1 MNKAL
6 FSLDLRCLRK
16 VIIIGSTLL
25 SLIVIAVWLFV
36 YFTNK
41 DVSIDTFHVDYQY
54 ILVKVLSPIAVFISM
69 YIGRYVY
76 PQYHNFQINENLYT
90 TNISKKMHFITH
102 VSSASIAVISLVSI
116 STLTI
121 VTVSLLFNVF
131 TLRLLVIQV
140 CFLIGLLSASFIAQT
155 LVILNK
161 ARSTTTWILAIPII
175 SYIFSII
182 SDTLKGLNT
191 KTIIVLN
198 NIFKYIDFLSFYS
211 IDLEATN
218 ISNIAEIDF
227 LHMTIIFIISTI
239 LLVSSFRKFR
249 TKEMI

>member
-1 MNKAL
+1 MSHQL
-6 FSLDLRCLRK
+6 LLLLLVWSQYLLL
-16 VIIIGSTLL
+16 STLMCFPNC
-25 SLIVIAVWLFV
+25 S
-36 YFTNK
+36 
-41 DVSIDTFHVDYQY
+41 
-54 ILVKVLSPIAVFISM
+54 
-69 YIGRYVY
+69 
-76 PQYHNFQINENLYT
+76 
-90 TNISKKMHFITH
+90 
-102 VSSASIAVISLVSI
+102 
-116 STLTI
+116 
-121 VTVSLLFNVF
+121 
-131 TLRLLVIQV
+131 V

-239 LLVSSFRKFR
+239 LLVVLKFR
-249 TKEMI
+249 NDLVRYKSR

>member
-1 MNKAL
+1 
-6 FSLDLRCLRK
+6 
-16 VIIIGSTLL
+16 
-25 SLIVIAVWLFV
+25 
-36 YFTNK
+36 
-41 DVSIDTFHVDYQY
+41 
-54 ILVKVLSPIAVFISM
+54 
-69 YIGRYVY
+69 
-76 PQYHNFQINENLYT
+76 
-90 TNISKKMHFITH
+90 
-102 VSSASIAVISLVSI
+102 
-116 STLTI
+116 
-121 VTVSLLFNVF
+121 
-131 TLRLLVIQV
+131 V

-249 TKEMI
+249 KKEMI